1 MSIYGG
7 TSSEKQKQSL
17 RRGVEIVIA
26 TPGRLNDFVSR
37 GAIDLSDVTFLI
49 LDEADRMLDLGFEP
63 QIRVSLLKVRPDRQ
77 TIMTS
82 ATWPPGVKRLAKSY
96 TTNPVQLIVGSLNLT
111 TVDTVKQDILIM
123 DEEEKERWLDSFLR
137 NITTDDKVSLKLI
150 NLYFF
155 LIT

>member
-7 TSSEKQKQSL
+7 VSSEKQKEYL
-17 RRGVEIVIA
+17 RRGIEIVIA
-26 TPGRLNDFVSR
+26 TPGRLNDFVGN

-96 TTNPVQLIVGSLNLT
+96 TTNPVQLIVGSLDLT
-111 TVDTVKQDILIM
+111 TVNTVKQDILIM
-123 DEEEKERWLDSFLR
+123 DEEDKEKWLDNFLR
-137 NITTDDKVSLKLI
+137 NITTEDKVSLKFI
-150 NLYFF
+150 NLYF
-155 LIT
+155 

>member
-155 LIT
+155 SIT